1 MQNTT
6 VNVLE
11 EIRHEIGELLKK
23 HNIKWSKFNVWETS
37 DGYIAIIETPDI
49 KDDLKAIYLSR
60 QLEKE
65 LKDPTVSISLLPEE

>member
-11 EIRHEIGELLKK
+11 DIRQEVEHLLKL
-23 HNIKWSKFNVWETS
+23 HNIQWTNITVWETS
-37 DGYIAIIETPDI
+37 DGFLVEVLSPDFKEHIPAIKTS
-49 KDDLKAIYLSR
+49 K

-65 LKDPTVSISLLPEE
+65 FKDPSVSISILPA